1 MLNICSNGDIVVQ
14 ADEAVLM
21 QYKQN
26 GAGFSDMF
34 NYFLSTLYKAMITVI
49 NTSEN
54 QTRVYSSV
62 TNRAYNITDDNI
74 YDFSN
79 LKKVRLKASRA

>member
-26 GAGFSDMF
+26 GAGFGDMF
-34 NYFLSTLYKAMITVI
+34 NYFLTMLSKAMITVV
-49 NTSEN
+49 NTSEK
-54 QTRVYSSV
+54 QTQVYSSV
-62 TNRAYNITDDNI
+62 TNRVYNITDENI

-79 LKKVRLKASRA
+79 LKKVRLR